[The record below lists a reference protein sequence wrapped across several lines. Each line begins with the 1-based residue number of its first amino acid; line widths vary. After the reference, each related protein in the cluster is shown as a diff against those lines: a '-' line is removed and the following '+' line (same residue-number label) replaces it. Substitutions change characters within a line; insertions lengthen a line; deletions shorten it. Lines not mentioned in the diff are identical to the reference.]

1 MNKSSIAEEKEYNDK
16 FYFNKKES
24 IEFIEVPTK
33 VRNKM
38 KHLTPKKKKRK

>member
-1 MNKSSIAEEKEYNDK
+1 MKTTIAEEKEYNDK
-16 FYFNKKES
+16 FYFNKPDPL
-24 IEFIEVPTK
+24 EFKKVPTK